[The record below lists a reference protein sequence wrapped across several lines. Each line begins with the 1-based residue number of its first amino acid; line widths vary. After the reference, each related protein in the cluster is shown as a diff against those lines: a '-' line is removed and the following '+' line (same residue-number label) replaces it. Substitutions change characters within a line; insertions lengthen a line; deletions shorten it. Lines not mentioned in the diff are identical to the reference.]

1 MWAKRAERKKR
12 EGEMQLIEQ
21 MQSEGL
27 GVADLLR
34 KKIKVRLQC
43 WSLGIVLR
51 CMFEFVN
58 EILSPFF
65 LATGFWN

>member
-21 MQSEGL
+21 MQKEGL

-34 KKIKVRLQC
+34 KKDKQMAQM
-43 WSLGIVLR
+43 G
-51 CMFEFVN
+51 
-58 EILSPFF
+58 
-65 LATGFWN
+65 